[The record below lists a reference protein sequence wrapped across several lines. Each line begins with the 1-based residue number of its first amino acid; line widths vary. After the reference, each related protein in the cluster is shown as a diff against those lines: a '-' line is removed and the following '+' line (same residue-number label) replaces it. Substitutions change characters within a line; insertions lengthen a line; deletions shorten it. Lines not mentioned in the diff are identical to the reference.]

1 MRVNEAGWDRVL
13 RVVLGLGLLAITVVG
28 PKSMW
33 GLVGVVPLLT
43 GILGFC
49 PLYHAFGFSTCA
61 ARPADNG
68 VVTRLGR
75 TLTAIA
81 VVASAG
87 AVLSAQ
93 GGGMGSGM
101 GGGMRGGMAMDATA
115 QADMQVFHQL
125 IDNRAKISRKVTP
138 RPDGVE
144 SLTESDDPA
153 VAKLIQ
159 THVAA
164 MAARVKEARPIHLR
178 DPLFAEVFKHA
189 DKIAMQVEE
198 TPRGL
203 RVVETSTD
211 SYTVKLIQAHAEV
224 VSLFLAN
231 GHAEAMKNHAVP
243 DKGK

>member
-1 MRVNEAGWDRVL
+1 MRINEAGWDRAL
-13 RVVLGLGLLAITVVG
+13 RVVLGLGLLAITVFG
-28 PKSMW
+28 PQSMW
-33 GLVGVVPLLT
+33 GLIGLGPLAT
-43 GILGFC
+43 GLVGFC
-49 PLYHAFGFSTCA
+49 PLYRVFGFSTCA
-61 ARPADNG
+61 AKPAENAAM
-68 VVTRLGR
+68 TRLGR

-189 DKIAMQVEE
+189 GKIQMLIEE

-211 SYTVKLIQAHAEV
+211 AYAVKLIQAHAEV

-231 GHAEAMKNHAVP
+231 GHAEVMKNHAVP
-243 DKGK
+243 EKGK

>member
-1 MRVNEAGWDRVL
+1 MRINQTGW
-13 RVVLGLGLLAITVVG
+13 A
-28 PKSMW
+28 
-33 GLVGVVPLLT
+33 
-43 GILGFC
+43 
-49 PLYHAFGFSTCA
+49 
-61 ARPADNG
+61 
-68 VVTRLGR
+68 VTRLGR

-101 GGGMRGGMAMDATA
+101 GGGRRGGMAMDATA

-125 IDNRAKISRKVTP
+125 IENRAKISRTVTP

-153 VAKLIQ
+153 VTKLIQ

-178 DPLFAEVFKHA
+178 DALFAEVFKHA
-189 DKIAMQVEE
+189 DRIAMQIEE

-211 SYTVKLIQAHAEV
+211 GYAVKLIQAHAEV
-224 VSLFLAN
+224 ISLFLAN
-231 GHAEAMKNHAVP
+231 GHAEVMKNHAVP